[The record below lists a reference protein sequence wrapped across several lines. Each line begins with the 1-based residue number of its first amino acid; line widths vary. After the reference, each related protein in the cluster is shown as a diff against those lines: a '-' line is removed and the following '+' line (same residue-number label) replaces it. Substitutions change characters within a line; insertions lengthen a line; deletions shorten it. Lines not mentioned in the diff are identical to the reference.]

1 MAESDKLLSFTLKVL
16 SPDKKHYEGPA
27 VAVTAENKEGPFDVL
42 AGHVNF
48 FSILSPCEMVI
59 NTGKEPITI
68 PISGGIAKVT
78 DDNVLIFVNI

>member
-1 MAESDKLLSFTLKVL
+1 MAKSDTLLSFNLKIL

-27 VAVTAENKEGPFDVL
+27 VAVTAKNKEGPFDIL

-48 FSILSPCEMVI
+48 FSILSPCDMVV

-68 PISGGIAKVT
+68 TISGGIAKVT